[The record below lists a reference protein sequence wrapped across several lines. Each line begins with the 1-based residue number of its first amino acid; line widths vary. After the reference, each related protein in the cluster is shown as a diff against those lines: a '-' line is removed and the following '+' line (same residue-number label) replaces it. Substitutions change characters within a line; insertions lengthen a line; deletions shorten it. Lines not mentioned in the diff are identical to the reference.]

1 MKKVMTVAMS
11 MMMAV
16 SLVACGSGSAVS
28 GETEIEAIQTKGEIV
43 MATSP
48 DYPPFEFPLPDG
60 TIVGFDISI
69 AEAIAAELGV
79 DLRIESID
87 FDGLLPALATNKVD
101 FIIAGL
107 SADEER
113 EKAFGLSDSYYESG
127 FSFLV
132 KAENKETYKT
142 IEDVQAASVV
152 VQKGSV
158 QETYAT
164 ENGITQL
171 TSLPKMNDMVQYLET
186 NRAEVVIV
194 DSIVA
199 QSYVETGNYAIAFEV
214 TEGSEGGN
222 VVAVD
227 KDHEALLAKI
237 NEVIAQLEAE
247 GQLEAF
253 MAEALDLQAQQQ

>member
-1 MKKVMTVAMS
+1 MKKVMTVVMS

-16 SLVACGSGSAVS
+16 SLVACGSGTAVN
-28 GETEIEAIQTKGEIV
+28 GETELEKIKAKGEIV

-48 DYPPFEFPLPDG
+48 DYPPFEFPLADG

-69 AEAIAAELGV
+69 AEAIAEAIGV

-101 FIIAGL
+101 FVIAGL
-107 SADEER
+107 SASEER

-132 KAENKETYKT
+132 KAGEEANYPNLEA
-142 IEDVQAASVV
+142 VQATSVV

-158 QETYAT
+158 QETYAM

-186 NRAEVVIV
+186 GRAEVVIV

-199 QSYVETGNYAIAFEV
+199 QNYVSSGDYAIAFEV

-227 KDHEALLAKI
+227 KEHEVLLTKI
-237 NEVIAQLEAE
+237 NEVIAQLEAD
-247 GQLEAF
+247 GKLEAF
-253 MAEALDLQAQQQ
+253 MIEALELQAQ